1 MQSTFQMSINMKE
14 QEIKDTLS
22 DIRNMMERSQKV
34 VFLDGTAGILAGIW
48 AIIGAIAVS
57 LVIYGTVTPLWMT
70 SVQPVADASAHT
82 FIILSVICVA
92 VFCAAFLSVW
102 NMSRRRAI
110 KQGMEF
116 VLDAGSRNLLKTFF
130 SVMVVGGLA
139 CLTPIANGLWSLI
152 PGFMLLFYGLALVV
166 ISPIAFKIPITSLLG
181 YIMIAIGI
189 AALCLPTYG
198 LCLWTIGFGL
208 VHLLWGI
215 WFSLRYNRKG

>member
-1 MQSTFQMSINMKE
+1 MKE
-14 QEIKDTLS
+14 QEIKETLS

-48 AIIGAIAVS
+48 AIIGAVAVC
-57 LVIYGTVTPLWMT
+57 LLIYGTVAPLWMA
-70 SVQPVADASAHT
+70 SVQPVADAGART
-82 FIILSVICVA
+82 FIIVSVICVA

-130 SVMVVGGLA
+130 SVMVVGGLV
-139 CLTPIANGLWSLI
+139 CLTPIANGLWALI
-152 PGFMLLFYGLALVV
+152 PGFMLLFYGLALVT
-166 ISPIAFKIPITSLLG
+166 ISPIAFRLPITSQLG

-189 AALCLPTYG
+189 AALCLPVHG
-198 LCLWTIGFGL
+198 LCFWTLGFG
-208 VHLLWGI
+208 VIHLFWGI
-215 WFSLRYNRKG
+215 WFSLRYNNKGRK

>member
-1 MQSTFQMSINMKE
+1 
-14 QEIKDTLS
+14 
-22 DIRNMMERSQKV
+22 MERSQKV
-34 VFLDGTAGILAGIW
+34 MYLDGAAGLLAGTW
-48 AIIGAIAVS
+48 AIIGAVAVS
-57 LVIYGTVTPLWMT
+57 LVVYGTVSPLWMAH
-70 SVQPVADASAHT
+70 VQPVADAGART
-82 FIILSVICVA
+82 FIIVGVICVA

-110 KQGMEF
+110 KQGLSF
-116 VLDAGSRNLLKTFF
+116 TLDAASRNLLKTFF
-130 SVMVVGGLA
+130 SAMVVGGLV

-181 YIMIAIGI
+181 YFMIAIGI

-198 LCLWTIGFGL
+198 LCLWTIGFGV
-208 VHLLWGI
+208 VHFIWGI